1 MDFIKNIIPLACEW
15 AQQQEEIIL
24 SRGNPITSDL
34 FKHAQK
40 LGIKNPGKIKILAV
54 PEIIAPDDPLL
65 REACIQTNFLF
76 PNMAGLTLEYGIY
89 VVDSYLRNQ
98 PLLVHELVH
107 VSQYE
112 ALGGIRHFLE
122 RYIPELIEFGYNNA
136 PLEQEA
142 QKKTEELLAP

>member
-1 MDFIKNIIPLACEW
+1 MDFVKNIIPLACEW

-24 SRGNPITSDL
+24 SKGNPITSDL
-34 FKHAQK
+34 LKHAQK
-40 LGIKNPGKIKILAV
+40 LGIKNPGKIRILAV
-54 PEIIAPDDPLL
+54 PEISAPADPLL
-65 REACIQTNFLF
+65 RKACIQTSFLF
-76 PNMAGLTLEYGIY
+76 PNMAGLTLDYGIY
-89 VVDSYLRNQ
+89 VVAGYLRDQ

-122 RYIPELIEFGYNNA
+122 RYIPELVEFGYDSA

-142 QKKTEELLAP
+142 QKKTKELLVS